1 MVEYQQALD
10 GAGLKAFTRRRAGLS
25 RKMCSDIAAISTV
38 IVVAISSLF
47 ASMLLGVYSEPSKY
61 LSVGILG
68 GILIAELY
76 SHKGYY
82 NFDRLLRPWAVLP
95 GILSLWALA
104 LLILT
109 CFAFLT
115 DISQDFSR
123 RWLVYWF
130 VIGGIAVAISRFV
143 TAFHFQ
149 GMCRVGGPL
158 SRRVAVVGASA
169 LAEKFI
175 SLTTNEDKS
184 VQIIGVFD
192 DRHGDPQRAGN
203 MVISGTV
210 KDLVKSALHG
220 SIDDIVICLPW
231 SATDRI
237 DAIFRQLS
245 VLPANTVVC
254 PDMLWLENRH
264 GEISNLGG
272 VPLLNIHSRPLEGWG
287 GVLKSVED
295 RVISAILL
303 AFLAPVMLLIGLLI
317 KLDSRGPVLFSQNR
331 HGFQHDVFKIH
342 KFRTMTVMENGS
354 DVRQATKGDARVT
367 RLGAFLRRY
376 SLDELPQLWNVL
388 KGDMSLVGPRPHAVA
403 HNEQYAQVIADYA
416 GRHKVKPGISGW
428 AQVNG
433 CRGETSENEMMEERV
448 RHDLYYIENWSLFL
462 DLRIILMT
470 VWAVLFPKNAY

>member
-1 MVEYQQALD
+1 MVEYQQALE
-10 GAGLKAFTRRRAGLS
+10 GAGLRAFTRRQAGFS
-25 RKMCSDIAAISTV
+25 RKVCSDISAISTV
-38 IVVAISSLF
+38 AVVGISSLL
-47 ASMLLGVYSEPSKY
+47 ASLLLGVYSEPSKY

-130 VIGGIAVAISRFV
+130 VIGGAGVAISRF
-143 TAFHFQ
+143 AMAYHFQ
-149 GMCRVGGPL
+149 GMCRVGGSL
-158 SRRVAVVGASA
+158 SRRVAVVGAST

-175 SLTTNEDKS
+175 SLSTEEDKS
-184 VQIIGVFD
+184 VQIMGVYD
-192 DRHGDPQRAGN
+192 DRHGDPQRAGGLA
-203 MVISGTV
+203 ISGSV
-210 KDLVKSALHG
+210 DDLVDSAMHG
-220 SIDDIVICLPW
+220 GFDDIVICLPW

-237 DAIFRQLS
+237 NEIFRRLS

-254 PDMLWLENRH
+254 PDMLWLENKH
-264 GEISNLGG
+264 GGISHLGG
-272 VPLLNIHSRPLEGWG
+272 VPLLNIHRRPLEGWG
-287 GVLKSVED
+287 GILKAAED
-295 RVISAILL
+295 RVVSSLLL
-303 AFLAPVMLLIGLLI
+303 AFLSPLMLLIALLI

-331 HGFQHDVFKIH
+331 HGFQHDVFRIH
-342 KFRTMTVMENGS
+342 KFRTMTVMENGA
-354 DVRQATKGDARVT
+354 DVRQATKGDMRVT
-367 RLGAFLRRY
+367 RIGAFLRRY

-416 GRHKVKPGISGW
+416 GRHRVKPGISGW

-462 DLRIILMT
+462 DIRIILMT
-470 VWAVLFPKNAY
+470 IWAVLFPKNAY